1 MFHAILDLSAT
12 DSRSDPDEYVSIDE
26 TFNPTV
32 HRVNHA
38 VKSRA
43 LYPERPVPVK
53 SRALYPERPVPDVP
67 SILLR
72 FSHPTQDLIETV
84 QRKVDALVEAA
95 DVKKGLFQSF

>member
-1 MFHAILDLSAT
+1 MTRGMFHAILDLSAT

-43 LYPERPVPVK
+43 LH
-53 SRALYPERPVPDVP
+53 PERPVPDVP

-95 DVKKGLFQSF
+95 DVKKGSFQSF